1 MIGDS
6 KREDALW
13 GVSFQKMKPLI
24 FIQYLDK
31 TRVIE
36 LIKFVDDKAIM
47 GSFYKRQNKDSKMI
61 STDWNAGFKLTE

>member
-1 MIGDS
+1 
-6 KREDALW
+6 
-13 GVSFQKMKPLI
+13 MKLPI
-24 FIQYLDK
+24 FSQDLDK
-31 TRVIE
+31 TGVIE